1 MIWLITRLRRDF
13 GTWDRETRIAF
24 AAAVILLIAAVAV
37 ALSAPPEAR
46 LPILVGAGLL
56 LVVVEISVL
65 WGNRGMISTF
75 TRAQRLYLD
84 GELEAARDLLQAD
97 HERITLANKKP
108 DARSLTLLGNIY
120 RQLGQLRESEAVLSE
135 AIDKAPQRYFSFY
148 GFGRTLLSEG
158 RYAEAADALSRALE
172 LGAPGGVRVD
182 LAEAYFR
189 MNQPERVTAT
199 LGAAGVSAFSGEPQR
214 ALMAAYL
221 LNQVGAAEPPLPD
234 VVDAGL
240 PYWRAV
246 AERFRDTPYGAAL
259 MIDVRAMMNQG
270 TDIYGKG
277 ES

>member
-1 MIWLITRLRRDF
+1 M
-13 GTWDRETRIAF
+13 
-24 AAAVILLIAAVAV
+24 
-37 ALSAPPEAR
+37 
-46 LPILVGAGLL
+46 
-56 LVVVEISVL
+56 
-65 WGNRGMISTF
+65 
-75 TRAQRLYLD
+75 
-84 GELEAARDLLQAD
+84 
-97 HERITLANKKP
+97 
-108 DARSLTLLGNIY
+108 
-120 RQLGQLRESEAVLSE
+120 
-135 AIDKAPQRYFSFY
+135 
-148 GFGRTLLSEG
+148 LSEG

-199 LGAAGVSAFSGEPQR
+199 LDAAGVSAFSGEPQR